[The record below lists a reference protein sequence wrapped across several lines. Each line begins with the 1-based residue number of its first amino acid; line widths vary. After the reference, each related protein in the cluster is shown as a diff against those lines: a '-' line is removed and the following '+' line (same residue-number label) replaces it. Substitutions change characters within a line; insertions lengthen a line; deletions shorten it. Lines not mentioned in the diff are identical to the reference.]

1 MKSSKGGASSLKK
14 TDLLAMARGEKI
26 AELVIKNAKIVN
38 VFTKTIESGNLAIA
52 DGLVIGIGDYQG
64 EVELDYKG
72 FYLAPGFIDGHVHI
86 ESSMLIPSNYALSV
100 MPRGTTSVVADCH
113 EIANVCGTDGID
125 FMLEASEASPLD
137 VYMMIPSCVPST
149 SHETSGATLLAEDID
164 KYVGHKQVLGL
175 GEMMDYPGAIN
186 GDEQVLKKIS
196 AFSSLTIDGHAP
208 SVTREELNAYV
219 LAGVETDHECV
230 EAAELIEK
238 IKRGMYVHLREGSQ
252 TKNVIDLLKGV
263 KPAYYDRIL
272 FCSDDLHPSDIETT
286 GHIDKIINLA
296 IKGGIEPEQAIS
308 MATIN
313 IANCYRLRKVGA
325 IAPGYKADIVAFK
338 NLQDIE
344 VIDVFK
350 AGKLVVKNKF
360 PQFNPVNID
369 AKKVMNTVHI
379 NQGSIDLSFS
389 LNSDQVNVIGLIR
402 NNVTTKKLRE
412 KVILSGGYFLPKN
425 NPDLLKLCVIERHK
439 GTGNVGKGIVR
450 GYGLKNGALAMTIA
464 HDSHNLICLGD
475 NDDDMLLAIDKIKE
489 IGGGIVLASKG
500 KISEYLALEVGGLMS
515 LNSGEY
521 VRGKLDSLEKKTR
534 ALGVKEEIEDPFLQ
548 LAFLSLAVIP
558 ELKVTDLGLFDVNTF
573 TVIPIE
579 AVDES

>member
-1 MKSSKGGASSLKK
+1 
-14 TDLLAMARGEKI
+14 
-26 AELVIKNAKIVN
+26 
-38 VFTKTIESGNLAIA
+38 
-52 DGLVIGIGDYQG
+52 
-64 EVELDYKG
+64 
-72 FYLAPGFIDGHVHI
+72 
-86 ESSMLIPSNYALSV
+86 
-100 MPRGTTSVVADCH
+100 
-113 EIANVCGTDGID
+113 
-125 FMLEASEASPLD
+125 
-137 VYMMIPSCVPST
+137 
-149 SHETSGATLLAEDID
+149 
-164 KYVGHKQVLGL
+164 
-175 GEMMDYPGAIN
+175 
-186 GDEQVLKKIS
+186 
-196 AFSSLTIDGHAP
+196 
-208 SVTREELNAYV
+208 
-219 LAGVETDHECV
+219 
-230 EAAELIEK
+230 
-238 IKRGMYVHLREGSQ
+238 
-252 TKNVIDLLKGV
+252 
-263 KPAYYDRIL
+263 
-272 FCSDDLHPSDIETT
+272 
-286 GHIDKIINLA
+286 
-296 IKGGIEPEQAIS
+296 

-338 NLQDIE
+338 SLEEIE

-350 AGKLVVKNKF
+350 AGKLVVKNKI
-360 PQFNPVNID
+360 PQFRAINID

-379 NQGSIDLSFS
+379 NQEKIDLSIS
-389 LNSDQVNVIGLIR
+389 LKSDHVNVIGLIR

-412 KVILSGGYFLPKN
+412 KVVLADGHFLPRN

-475 NDDDMLLAIDKIKE
+475 NDEDMLLAIEKIKE

-500 KISEYLALEVGGLMS
+500 EISEYLALEVGGLMS